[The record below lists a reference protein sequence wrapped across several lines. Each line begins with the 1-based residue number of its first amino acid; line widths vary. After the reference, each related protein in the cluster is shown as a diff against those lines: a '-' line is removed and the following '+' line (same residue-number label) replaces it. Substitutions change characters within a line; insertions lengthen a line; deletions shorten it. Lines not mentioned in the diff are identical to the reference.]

1 MISNNVITVNPQLF
15 SLFHSDSLKFST
27 IVHMIWSVEPIEIW
41 IYKSPIPDT
50 IILFSL
56 YFLTWYH
63 YSLMTSVNLMTITPY
78 PRSKSLH
85 SVNTINSHVFLW
97 TSWYIGV
104 VYWFGCFYHI
114 ICSIPFSVKY
124 LRPFSSCEWWTCLTL
139 YTR

>member
-1 MISNNVITVNPQLF
+1 
-15 SLFHSDSLKFST
+15 
-27 IVHMIWSVEPIEIW
+27 MIWSVEPIEIW

-85 SVNTINSHVFLW
+85 SVNTINSHVFYEHHDTLV
-97 TSWYIGV
+97 WYIDLGAS
-104 VYWFGCFYHI
+104 I
-114 ICSIPFSVKY
+114 ILSVAFHS
-124 LRPFSSCEWWTCLTL
+124 L
-139 YTR
+139 